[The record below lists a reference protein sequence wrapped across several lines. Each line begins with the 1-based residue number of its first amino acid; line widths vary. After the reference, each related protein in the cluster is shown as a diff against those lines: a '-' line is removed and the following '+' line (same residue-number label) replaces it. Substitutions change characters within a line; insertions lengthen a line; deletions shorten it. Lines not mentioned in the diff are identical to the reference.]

1 MYEAISSSESQKT
14 VRSGKSTW
22 YKSISNHIWIALLAI
37 SSAMNPNYAKAQTSY
52 GSVVGTVK
60 DSGGALIAGAQ
71 VQLTNKGTSA
81 EQKAVT
87 SSAGTYT
94 FINLNPG
101 SYSVTVSHSGF
112 KASTANEV
120 DVQIGGITRAD
131 LALEGMDRCDS
142 NT

>member
-1 MYEAISSSESQKT
+1 MYESVCSHKSQNT
-14 VRSGKSTW
+14 VRPKKSAW
-22 YKSISNHIWIALLAI
+22 YNSVSDYIWIAALAI

-60 DSGGALIAGAQ
+60 DSAGALIAGAQ
-71 VQLTNKGTSA
+71 VQLTNTGTNA

-101 SYSVTVSHSGF
+101 SYNVTVSHADS
-112 KASTANEV
+112 KL
-120 DVQIGGITRAD
+120 QRPTRWTSRSA
-131 LALEGMDRCDS
+131 E
-142 NT
+142 